1 MNVITDS
8 HVEGTVEHED
18 HGLSDL
24 GYIKIALL
32 LAVLTA
38 IEVLTYFVDFGVLEV
53 PSLLILMVVKFQIVI
68 SYFMHLKFDNK
79 IFSYL
84 FITGLVL
91 AVVVFA
97 AMATS
102 LVFGPI
108 QQVVMLDDSVKNGFF
123 SLVFGITAFF

>member
-8 HVEGTVEHED
+8 HVEGTDEHED
-18 HGLSDL
+18 HGLSDV

-91 AVVVFA
+91 AMVVFA

-102 LVFGPI
+102 LVFWTDPAGCDAG
-108 QQVVMLDDSVKNGFF
+108 QFC
-123 SLVFGITAFF
+123 

>member
-1 MNVITDS
+1 MDVITDS
-8 HVEGTVEHED
+8 HVEGNVEHED

-38 IEVLTYFVDFGVLEV
+38 IEVLTYCVDFGVLEV

-102 LVFGPI
+102 LVFWTDPAGC
-108 QQVVMLDDSVKNGFF
+108 DAGRFC
-123 SLVFGITAFF
+123 